1 MPDSPRTPRP
11 LSDSSAA
18 GRLICWILGAAL
30 TATACDLLSPMPV
43 WWPLVWS
50 GLWALLPVAL
60 AFWVPVRAR
69 EKRRLRE
76 DPASRAVVPGTG
88 AEARPPAAA

>member
-1 MPDSPRTPRP
+1 MPDSARTPLP
-11 LSDSSAA
+11 LADSSAMRPPGLLDTRRRP
-18 GRLICWILGAAL
+18 GRHRRRPGGTDA
-30 TATACDLLSPMPV
+30 P

-50 GLWALLPVAL
+50 GLWALLPVTL

-76 DPASRAVVPGTG
+76 DPA
-88 AEARPPAAA
+88 AA

>member
-1 MPDSPRTPRP
+1 MPDSARTPLP
-11 LSDSSAA
+11 LTDSSAA
-18 GRLICWILGAAL
+18 GRLVCWILGAAL
-30 TATACDLLSPMPV
+30 AATAADLLAPMPT

-50 GLWALLPVAL
+50 GLWALLPVTL

-76 DPASRAVVPGTG
+76 DPA
-88 AEARPPAAA
+88 AA

>member
-1 MPDSPRTPRP
+1 MP
-11 LSDSSAA
+11 L
-18 GRLICWILGAAL
+18 
-30 TATACDLLSPMPV
+30 

-76 DPASRAVVPGTG
+76 DPA
-88 AEARPPAAA
+88 AA